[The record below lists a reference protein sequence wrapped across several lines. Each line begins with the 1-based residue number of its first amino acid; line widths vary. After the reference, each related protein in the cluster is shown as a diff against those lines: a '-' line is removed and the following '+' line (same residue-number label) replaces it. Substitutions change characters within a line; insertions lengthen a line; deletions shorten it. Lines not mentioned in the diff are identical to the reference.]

1 MPPPITAPEQVL
13 APTPGEPYSATGG
26 PLVFA
31 PAASPAATGRHR
43 TPVSVAVTVDL
54 IAVMAA
60 AAVGYLVDPPS
71 GRFSPTIFLVV
82 AAMWPVLFA
91 FRGAYRSR
99 SSRIS
104 ADGFISAVRD
114 VVPSVTLGG
123 LVLALAGPALWPDHA
138 MGALG
143 LVVFLALA
151 VLLVPLGRMAL
162 RSHEIRKGGYA
173 ERALIVGSGAV
184 AGMMQQKLRANPG
197 YGIDLVG
204 YVDDESAPG
213 LLGCRRLGSREDL
226 AAVCERYG
234 VDRVLLAY
242 SSAGHE
248 EMLSLVRSVRC
259 PDIQISI
266 VPRYFEIFPAHA
278 TLDDIEG
285 IPVLSL
291 PPVRLGRGA
300 RMTKRI
306 FDMAL
311 VIPMLIVAAPLMAG
325 IAIAIR
331 RDSPGPALFRQ
342 SRRGR
347 DGSVLRIIK
356 FRTMCCD
363 AEKQR
368 AAVSALND
376 VDGPL
381 FKVRNG
387 VDPRVT
393 RVGQILRSTS
403 LDELP
408 QLWNVLRGDMSLVGP
423 RPFVLDEADRI
434 TGWASRRLD
443 VTPGVTGLW
452 QAMGRN
458 DLSYDEMIKLDYLYV
473 TNWSLWWDIRILVR
487 TARVVLRR
495 SGAY

>member
-1 MPPPITAPEQVL
+1 MPPPITAPEQAL
-13 APTPGEPYSATGG
+13 APPAGEPYSVTGA

-31 PAASPAATGRHR
+31 PSANPAATGRRR
-43 TPVSVAVTVDL
+43 TPTSVAIAVDL
-54 IAVMAA
+54 ITVVA
-60 AAVGYLVDPPS
+60 AAVAAYLVDPAPV
-71 GRFSPTIFLVV
+71 RFSPTVFLVV
-82 AAMWPVLFA
+82 AAAWPILFA
-91 FRGAYRSR
+91 FRGAYRPR
-99 SSRIS
+99 TTRIS
-104 ADGFISAVRD
+104 ADGFVTAARD
-114 VVPSVTLGG
+114 VVPALILGG
-123 LVLALAGPALWPDHA
+123 LVLALAGPALWPHHA
-138 MGALG
+138 SGTVG
-143 LVVFLALA
+143 IVVFLLLA
-151 VLLVPLGRMAL
+151 ALLVPLGRTAL
-162 RSHEIRKGGYA
+162 RSHELSKGACA

-184 AGMMQQKLRANPG
+184 AGMVQQKLRANHG

-226 AAVCERYG
+226 ASVCERHG
-234 VDRVLLAY
+234 IDRVLLAY

-248 EMLSLVRSVRC
+248 EMLSLVRSVRA

-285 IPVLSL
+285 IPMLTL

-300 RMTKRI
+300 RIAKRA
-306 FDMAL
+306 FDLVL

-325 IAIAIR
+325 IAIAVR

-347 DGSVLRIIK
+347 DGSTLRIIK

-368 AAVSALND
+368 AAVSGLND

-387 VDPRVT
+387 RDPRVT

-458 DLSYDEMIKLDYLYV
+458 DLSYEEMIKLDYLYV

-495 SGAY
+495 RGAY

>member
-1 MPPPITAPEQVL
+1 MPPPITAPEQAL
-13 APTPGEPYSATGG
+13 TPPPGEPYSATGG

-31 PAASPAATGRHR
+31 PASPAATGRRR
-43 TPVSVAVTVDL
+43 TPTAVAVAVDL
-54 IAVMAA
+54 VAVMAA
-60 AAVGYLVDPPS
+60 AAVAYLVDPVP
-71 GRFSPTIFLVV
+71 GGFNLTIFLIV
-82 AAMWPVLFA
+82 AAAWPLLFA
-91 FRGAYRSR
+91 CRGDYRSR
-99 SSRIS
+99 SVRIS
-104 ADGFISAVRD
+104 VDGFATAARD
-114 VVPSVTLGG
+114 VVPSLILGG
-123 LVLALAGPALWPDHA
+123 LILALAGPALWPDHSS
-138 MGALG
+138 GAIG
-143 LVVFLALA
+143 LIAFLLVAA
-151 VLLVPLGRMAL
+151 LLVPLGRTAL
-162 RSHEIRKGGYA
+162 RSRELRAAGYA

-197 YGIDLVG
+197 YGIDLAG

-226 AAVCERYG
+226 ADVCERHG
-234 VDRVLLAY
+234 IDRVLLAY

-248 EMLSLVRSVRC
+248 EMLALVRSIRG
-259 PDIQISI
+259 PDIQVSI
-266 VPRYFEIFPAHA
+266 VPRYFEVFPAHA
-278 TLDDIEG
+278 TLDDVEG
-285 IPVLSL
+285 IPVLTL

-300 RMTKRI
+300 RMTKRA
-306 FDMAL
+306 FDLAL
-311 VIPMLIVAAPLMAG
+311 VIPMLLVAAPLMAA

-347 DGSVLRIIK
+347 DGSILRIIK
-356 FRTMCCD
+356 FRTMHCD
-363 AEKQR
+363 AEQQR
-368 AAVSALND
+368 AAVAALND

-381 FKVRNG
+381 FKVRKG
-387 VDPRVT
+387 QDPRVT
-393 RVGQILRSTS
+393 RIGHRLRTTS

-452 QAMGRN
+452 QSMGRN

-473 TNWSLWWDIRILVR
+473 TNWSLWWDIRILAR